1 MVTPD
6 GRFAYIANASFP
18 EVDASDTTTYQLT
31 TIPTGGRS
39 RRICISPAGDR
50 VYATNYHDD
59 AVFAIDTAT
68 QQLIATIPIGQGA
81 RPMGIAMT
89 PDGEE
94 VYVTNQHSGT
104 VSVITLPTGH
114 QPWTIL
120 ATPDDMTLYV
130 CNGTDTTLTVIDI
143 PSLTV
148 SATIANV
155 GSHPFDLAFGL

>member
-1 MVTPD
+1 LVTPD

-18 EVDASDTTTYQLT
+18 EVDAIDTTTYQLT

-94 VYVTNQHSGT
+94 V
-104 VSVITLPTGH
+104 
-114 QPWTIL
+114 
-120 ATPDDMTLYV
+120 
-130 CNGTDTTLTVIDI
+130 
-143 PSLTV
+143 
-148 SATIANV
+148 
-155 GSHPFDLAFGL
+155 